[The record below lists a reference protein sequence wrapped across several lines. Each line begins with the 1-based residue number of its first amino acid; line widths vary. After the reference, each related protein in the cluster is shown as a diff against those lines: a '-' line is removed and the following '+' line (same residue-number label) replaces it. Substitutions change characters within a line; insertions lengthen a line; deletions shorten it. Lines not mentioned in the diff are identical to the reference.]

1 MRFQDIKRTKV
12 PKKKLMLWVDQDI
25 IDKIEELKPPSITV
39 QEAIRQ
45 VLNHYVNED
54 DYLEGL

>member
-25 IDKIEELKPPSITV
+25 VDKIEELKPPSITV